1 MIYRP
6 RERQH
11 RIAQKAQKEVHHDA
25 KAETC
30 GAVVMNICTLTHGTS
45 ASYDDRNCM
54 LHQRDRKT
62 LKVKDL
68 STGFECSGDEV
79 AQGKL

>member
-1 MIYRP
+1 
-6 RERQH
+6 
-11 RIAQKAQKEVHHDA
+11 
-25 KAETC
+25 
-30 GAVVMNICTLTHGTS
+30 MNCALTHGTS
-45 ASYDDRNCM
+45 ASYDRNRT

>member
-1 MIYRP
+1 MIYQ
-6 RERQH
+6 ERQY
-11 RIAQKAQKEVHHDA
+11 RIVQKAQKEVHHNA

-45 ASYDDRNCM
+45 ASHDRNYT